1 MEPLS
6 PRSPSTPTSPR
17 RHIHSSF
24 PHYFYSTPATPS
36 SGSSLSAFVV
46 LCESSRPSGSAPP
59 KSNSDAAE
67 FAFGSNRSASFDVA
81 FAEDIFREG
90 RLLPVGPQPAPAPPL
105 KPPPRL
111 QYIADIR
118 KSLRVRRLQAWTV
131 AGRRRKKDD
140 DDDPFV
146 VAVEKVTREDAP
158 WCQLPRGRRPEVRG
172 TDDDDEAVKAKR
184 RGMVACVKSAI
195 STKDETSNDALL
207 SKEES
212 AWLIR
217 KSGSSKDAGHG
228 KLVGLARCTT
238 VSSYRNNT
246 HYGSSLFACFGFK

>member
-24 PHYFYSTPATPS
+24 PHYFYSTPANPS
-36 SGSSLSAFVV
+36 SDSLSAFVV
-46 LCESSRPSGSAPP
+46 LCESRLSESAPTP
-59 KSNSDAAE
+59 KSNSDTAAE
-67 FAFGSNRSASFDVA
+67 FAFRSNRSVSFDAA
-81 FAEDIFREG
+81 FAEDIFRKG
-90 RLLPVGPQPAPAPPL
+90 RLLPIDPQPATTSPL

-111 QYIADIR
+111 QYITNIR
-118 KSLRVRRLQAWTV
+118 KSLRIRGLQAWTA
-131 AGRRRKKDD
+131 AGRTRRKK

-158 WCQLPRGRRPEVRG
+158 WCQLPRSRRPEVCE
-172 TDDDDEAVKAKR
+172 TDDDEEVMRVKRKGIVER
-184 RGMVACVKSAI
+184 VKSAI
-195 STKDETSNDALL
+195 STKDKRNNDVLL

-217 KSGSSKDAGHG
+217 KSSSSKYAGHG

-238 VSSYRNNT
+238 VSRYRNT
-246 HYGSSLFACFGFK
+246 HYGSSLLACLGFK